1 MTILL
6 EQYTIPEKG
15 NVELSVQRAFEIKVT
30 AKEAQRQV
38 NRWVLLEVSCV
49 MGAEP
54 PALVVGER
62 VVWRV
67 PVVLTASHVG
77 IVGEV
82 GVINVDVQ
90 TGKMDNRPELIE
102 LFQQKGVELGRKLPP
117 YKPRSEVPEQYLVK
131 NLQPTHSKP
140 RPRQTLPQASVTFSV
155 AE

>member
-6 EQYTIPEKG
+6 EQAAIPEKG
-15 NVELSVQRAFEIKVT
+15 NVELNIQRTFEIKVT

-54 PALVVGER
+54 PTLVVGER

-77 IVGEV
+77 IVGEAGTV
-82 GVINVDVQ
+82 DVDVQ
-90 TGKMDNRPELIE
+90 TGAMNNIEREAEIVQVAKALAAKM
-102 LFQQKGVELGRKLPP
+102 PP
-117 YKPRSEVPEQYLVK
+117 YKPRGNVPAEYLATDLKPTRKPGRPDRSPSEVISSIEAY
-131 NLQPTHSKP
+131 S
-140 RPRQTLPQASVTFSV
+140 
-155 AE
+155 